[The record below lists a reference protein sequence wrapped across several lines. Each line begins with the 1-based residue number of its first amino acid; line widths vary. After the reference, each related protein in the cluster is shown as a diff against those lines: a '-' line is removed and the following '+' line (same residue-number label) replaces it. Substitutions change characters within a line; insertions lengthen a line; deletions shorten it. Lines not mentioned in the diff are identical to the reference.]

1 MLIDE
6 IEGAVGQRGPDK
18 SRNRIDDVAKLFF
31 APAGNLFGALTL
43 RDVVV
48 DNNDRNWLVPL
59 VTLQRQAAGNDN
71 LAAVLPGLHKL
82 AFPAACTD
90 NFFLDLLEGYR
101 KDRLEQLLTDSAN
114 RLLRRPPVH
123 FLRAAVPV
131 LNGTIHI
138 AYEDGIMSEI

>member
-1 MLIDE
+1 MPTDSE
-6 IEGAVGQRGPDK
+6 NVRSSGAGSTG
-18 SRNRIDDVAKLFF
+18 F
-31 APAGNLFGALTL
+31 AAAGNLFGALTL
-43 RDVVV
+43 RNVVV

-59 VTLQRQAAGNDN
+59 VTLQRQAAGNDH
-71 LAAVLPGLHKL
+71 LAAVLPALRKL
-82 AFPAACTD
+82 AFPAASTD

-138 AYEDGIMSEI
+138 AHDDGAMSEI